1 MEHQAFI
8 ELLQREGFAA
18 PVTVERE
25 PDGRL
30 DAHAHPFEAKALILA
45 GEIRIVTGGRERR
58 YGPGDVFHLQRDEP
72 HAESYG
78 PQGVRYLS
86 GRR

>member
-1 MEHQAFI
+1 MEREAFI
-8 ELLQREGFAA
+8 DSLKADGFAE
-18 PVTVERE
+18 PVLVERA
-25 PDGRL
+25 PD
-30 DAHAHPFEAKALILA
+30 
-45 GEIRIVTGGRERR
+45 TG
-58 YGPGDVFHLQRDEP
+58 LDEP

>member
-1 MEHQAFI
+1 MEREAFI
-8 ELLQREGFAA
+8 DGLKADGFAEAVLIERA
-18 PVTVERE
+18 PDT
-25 PDGRL
+25 GL
-30 DAHAHPFEAKALILA
+30 DDHAHPFEARALILD
-45 GEIRIVTGGRERR
+45 GQITIVTGDGARVYR
-58 YGPGDVFHLQRDEP
+58 PGDVFHLGRDEP